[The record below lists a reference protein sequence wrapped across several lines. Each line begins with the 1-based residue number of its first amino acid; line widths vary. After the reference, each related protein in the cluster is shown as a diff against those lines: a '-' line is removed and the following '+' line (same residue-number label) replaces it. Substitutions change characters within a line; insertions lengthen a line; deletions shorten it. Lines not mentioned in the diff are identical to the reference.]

1 MLLSGTQQPEKTCF
15 YKNFSHSRFAM
26 LKKLTIHSLFIL
38 TFLAFANVA
47 NASDSKTK
55 VRFDIKKE
63 DVGKVI
69 IRDRKIWLELTLE
82 ASDKINRISN
92 ANLKAQIDAY
102 LEDSNFLSMR
112 PIIKVD
118 EGTLSTLYSANS
130 SDEILQKAIQIQ
142 NYIASK
148 HQKVPPP
155 KRKSFSGNR

>member
-1 MLLSGTQQPEKTCF
+1 
-15 YKNFSHSRFAM
+15 M